1 MNQIL
6 TMLCGYLLCIQA
18 LSAQSISLAP
28 ITELRC
34 DSPKGKIHVNF
45 SNRGKDPLRL
55 LDLQSSH
62 SAIQITAFDKTVKPS
77 GMGYIVIEYNLDK
90 IPKTQATVIV
100 MQTNDYKQP
109 KTTLILKYR
118 D

>member
-1 MNQIL
+1 MNPIL
-6 TMLCGYLLCIQA
+6 TILCSCLLSVQI

-34 DSPKGKIHVNF
+34 NSPKGKIHVSF

-90 IPKTQATVIV
+90 IPKAQATVIV
-100 MQTNDYKQP
+100 MQTNDYKQS
-109 KTTLILKYR
+109 KTTLILKYS